1 MMAYITPEYY
11 TDEYK
16 GADAGEN
23 LDRYIRRASDVID
36 QITGYALHG
45 KNFEQLPQFI
55 QDQVKKA
62 TAAQVEFYVVQGG
75 AEEVDAGAHD
85 AGQVR
90 VGSFSYG
97 GGSSRGGAGGRG
109 EPARISPTALGFL
122 EPTGLLYRGLD
133 VVDSAY

>member
-1 MMAYITPEYY
+1 MAYITPEYY

-16 GADAGEN
+16 GANAEDE
-23 LDRYIRRASDVID
+23 LERYIQRASDLID
-36 QITGYALHG
+36 QVTNYTLHG
-45 KNFEQLPQFI
+45 VEFERLAQFI

-75 AEEVDAGAHD
+75 VEEVDAGTAD

-97 GGSSRGGAGGRG
+97 GGASKGGAGSRG
-109 EPARISPTALGFL
+109 KSARVSPTALGFL

-133 VVDSAY
+133 VIDSAY

>member
-1 MMAYITPEYY
+1 MAYITPEYY
-11 TDEYK
+11 IDEYK
-16 GADAGEN
+16 GADAGDE
-23 LDRYIRRASDVID
+23 LERYIQRASDMID
-36 QITGYALHG
+36 QVTNYALAG
-45 KNFEQLPQFI
+45 VEFERLAQFI

-75 AEEVDAGAHD
+75 PEEADAGTHD

-97 GGSSRGGAGGRG
+97 GRGSGGGASSAGTS
-109 EPARISPTALGFL
+109 RISPTALGFL

>member
-1 MMAYITPEYY
+1 MAYITPEYY

-16 GADAGEN
+16 GADAGED
-23 LDRYIRRASDVID
+23 LGRYIQRASDMID
-36 QITGYALHG
+36 QVTNYSLAGVE
-45 KNFEQLPQFI
+45 FERLAQFI

-75 AEEVDAGAHD
+75 PETVDAGTHD

-97 GGSSRGGAGGRG
+97 GSSRGTSGRR
-109 EPARISPTALGFL
+109 EPVRVSPTALGFL
-122 EPTGLLYRGLD
+122 EPTGLLYRGLG
-133 VVDSAY
+133 VIDSAY

>member
-1 MMAYITPEYY
+1 MPYITPEYY
-11 TDEYK
+11 IDEYK
-16 GADAGEN
+16 GADAGED
-23 LDRYIRRASDVID
+23 LDRYIQRASDMID
-36 QITGYALHG
+36 QVTNYALYG
-45 KNFEQLPQFI
+45 VEFERLAQFI

-75 AEEVDAGAHD
+75 SEEVDAGTHD

-97 GGSSRGGAGGRG
+97 GSSRSGASSQVGTS
-109 EPARISPTALGFL
+109 RISPTALGFL
-122 EPTGLLYRGLD
+122 EPTGLLYRGIG

>member
-1 MMAYITPEYY
+1 MPYITPEYY
-11 TDEYK
+11 IDEYK
-16 GADAGEN
+16 GADAGED
-23 LDRYIRRASDVID
+23 LDRYIQRASDMID
-36 QITGYALHG
+36 QVTNYALAG
-45 KNFEQLPQFI
+45 VEFERLAQFI

-62 TAAQVEFYVVQGG
+62 TAAQVEFYVVLGG
-75 AEEVDAGAHD
+75 SEEVDAGAHD

-97 GGSSRGGAGGRG
+97 GRGSGGGAGGRG